1 MTNVNTIE
9 QLFVEEL
16 RDVYSSETQIAK
28 ALPKLVEAA
37 SSADLKSIFEHQLK
51 ETQGQIQRLD
61 KAFKLLGTNPN
72 GKTCDGMKGILTEGT
87 ELLHGTR
94 TGDIRDVVLISAGQ
108 KVEQYEMAEY
118 GTVRSYAQNLNRQ
131 EIAGL
136 LLETLEEKR
145 AANNKLTEISQ
156 KINGRALHAA

>member
-61 KAFKLLGTNPN
+61 KAYK
-72 GKTCDGMKGILTEGT
+72 
-87 ELLHGTR
+87 
-94 TGDIRDVVLISAGQ
+94 
-108 KVEQYEMAEY
+108 
-118 GTVRSYAQNLNRQ
+118 
-131 EIAGL
+131 
-136 LLETLEEKR
+136 
-145 AANNKLTEISQ
+145 
-156 KINGRALHAA
+156 